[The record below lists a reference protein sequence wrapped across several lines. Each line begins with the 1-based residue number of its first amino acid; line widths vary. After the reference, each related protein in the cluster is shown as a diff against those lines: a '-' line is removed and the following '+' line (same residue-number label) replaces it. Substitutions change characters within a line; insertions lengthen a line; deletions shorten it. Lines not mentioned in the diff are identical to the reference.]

1 MKTQGDA
8 TKNKLTIMRTLSK
21 LRSDWDLYLMFLPV
35 AAFYIIFLYY
45 PMYGAMI
52 AFQDYT
58 PGNGFFAGPWVGF
71 KHFTDFI
78 TSTEFIRLV
87 SNTLSI
93 SLTTLV
99 ISFPAPIILAL
110 LINEIRQ
117 KPFKKFVQSATYLP
131 HFISLVVICGM
142 IKNFVGNNGL
152 ITNLLAPIRGTNV
165 NMLTDPN
172 LYVPIHV
179 LSGVWEEV
187 GWGSIIYLSALS
199 GIDEQLYE
207 AARVDGADKFKQLLN
222 VTLPGLLPTII
233 IMLILRIGGLLS
245 VGYEKIILLYNPLI
259 YSKADVISSY
269 VYRMGF
275 EGQQWSYTTA
285 IGMFNSVI
293 NFSLL
298 IFANYISKKISDTSL
313 W

>member
-1 MKTQGDA
+1 MKTQDVA
-8 TKNKLTIMRTLSK
+8 AKNKPNFIRTLNK
-21 LRSDWDLYLMFLPV
+21 LRTDWDLYLMFLPV
-35 AAFYIIFLYY
+35 VAFYITFVYY
-45 PMYGAMI
+45 PMYGAII
-52 AFQDYT
+52 AFQEYT
-58 PGNGFFAGPWVGF
+58 PGNGFFEGPWVGF

-78 TSTEFIRLV
+78 FSADFLRLI

-93 SLTTLV
+93 SVTTLI

-131 HFISLVVICGM
+131 HFISLVVVCGI
-142 IKNFVGNNGL
+142 IKNFVGNNG
-152 ITNLLAPIRGTNV
+152 IVTNLLAPIRGTNV
-165 NMLTDPN
+165 NMLTEPN

-179 LSGVWEEV
+179 LSGVWQEV

-207 AARVDGADKFKQLLN
+207 AARVDGAGKFKQLLN

-233 IMLILRIGGLLS
+233 IMLILKIGGLLS

-275 EGQQWSYTTA
+275 EGQQWSYTAA

-298 IFANYISKKISDTSL
+298 ILANFISRKLSDTSL